1 MARRSILMRHSR
13 CPQRERSP
21 SRSCQLKVPSSLT
34 TSPGR
39 EASRRPSGSSSPTRA
54 TSSSPRS
61 CYRGCTQD
69 TPLSLSAE
77 SSGEPAEE
85 LRELKLNDEPLDP
98 SASLPSSGTLQV
110 VYFSTLQQDTITFDV
125 SLDLSQP
132 NDKAICL
139 RLWERALT
147 TPTGARTSLSLT
159 LSLSPHPH
167 PSLTTPTD
175 DWDAAALDGNNTTFD
190 SWMYP
195 HVPEAGALAIT
206 YSVRLAIKPYDRGV
220 FFSPAMTTAAFERL
234 MLTLEG
240 KTPGPERSIRPGV
253 HPPPADFDKVSLIKQ
268 AATRNYFTSGQVK
281 SLLDVISGRK
291 NKIETAV
298 LAYSRTTDQANF
310 QHALKSIGQDQDRQD
325 ILEMVGASIKRKMRK
340 DMKAASQAAAATSAV
355 SALALA
361 SKKAAAEEEE
371 EEERRGGPSARGEL
385 IGEREGGG
393 GVRLCAGTRR
403 R

>member
-1 MARRSILMRHSR
+1 M
-13 CPQRERSP
+13 
-21 SRSCQLKVPSSLT
+21 
-34 TSPGR
+34 
-39 EASRRPSGSSSPTRA
+39 
-54 TSSSPRS
+54 
-61 CYRGCTQD
+61 
-69 TPLSLSAE
+69 
-77 SSGEPAEE
+77 
-85 LRELKLNDEPLDP
+85 
-98 SASLPSSGTLQV
+98 PSSGTLQV

-139 RLWERALT
+139 RLWERA
-147 TPTGARTSLSLT
+147 
-159 LSLSPHPH
+159 
-167 PSLTTPTD
+167 LTTPTD

-361 SKKAAAEEEE
+361 SKKAAAEE
-371 EEERRGGPSARGEL
+371 
-385 IGEREGGG
+385 GGG
-393 GVRLCAGTRR
+393 GGGAEGAAQAPAAS
-403 R
+403 